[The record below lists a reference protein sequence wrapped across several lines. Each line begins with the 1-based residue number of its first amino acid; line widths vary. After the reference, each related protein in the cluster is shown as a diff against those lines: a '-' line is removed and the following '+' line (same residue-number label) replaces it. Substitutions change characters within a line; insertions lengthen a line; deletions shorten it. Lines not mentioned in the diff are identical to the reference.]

1 MAEPTAEPT
10 VLRKD
15 QLEISL
21 HNEKKLIKEG
31 TIKDD
36 NPLDLSEPFRELCNA
51 CRKGDLKV
59 CQEKITEGVN
69 INARDPYDY
78 TPLILVSDSK
88 SPGNSPSNA
97 PAEPLV
103 LGHCFSNRAH
113 YASETR
119 FKAKGYFVPSLII
132 HGFKLHV
139 QLTLGHLRRCLY
151 NALNDRIRNLLL
163 EYDYSKSTDPLQPL
177 AAHIT
182 SLLTRD
188 SPETSD
194 IVVTAG
200 EEDVYLHKFILAAR
214 SPYFRKKLESAPE
227 TVTWK
232 LPSAVPPQSFGAAI
246 RYLYFGEAPRDLKTG
261 PGTGFTE
268 SEVFVGIDKIAKY
281 LEINAL
287 LDSILDSGDRRL
299 ARQRRTLELAKG
311 RDQLEEWFRTNVL
324 RNKMEVETSKVDEI
338 KWNHDNAIFA
348 DVLLQADELPEDEDL
363 DDTLQTDEGTDS
375 STIPVGPV
383 DSSSTSKKSAPKSVI
398 FPCHRAMLLRSEFFL
413 TMFSSSFR
421 EAHLK
426 EHLNVISVD
435 CSPEVLEI
443 ILTFLYTERADF
455 PLDIAV
461 DVLFAADM
469 LFIEKLKTKAAVV
482 IGTLG
487 NGDMSQAE
495 AAKTRGTQ
503 EEDDLDIYAI
513 IRAAWLTRVQRL
525 EEFAARYLAYR
536 LEAHID
542 SPEFSDLIQESAAR
556 IQGRQ
561 ETDSIEL
568 LDDIR
573 FYLGERFRLRF
584 DDAGLEEMMEEETR
598 QQQEKEDH
606 DDHVDKAVNAIENG
620 TAELEL
626 ENKHNAQSAETTPE
640 QLDQD
645 KSDHAPVIKTLDGQ
659 VVDDEFSKDAMDYEI
674 LLDKLDKILEDL
686 DLDA

>member
-1 MAEPTAEPT
+1 MDEPK

-78 TPLILVSDSK
+78 TPLILAS
-88 SPGNSPSNA
+88 
-97 PAEPLV
+97 LC
-103 LGHCFSNRAH
+103 GHYEVA
-113 YASETR
+113 
-119 FKAKGYFVPSLII
+119 
-132 HGFKLHV
+132 
-139 QLTLGHLRRCLY
+139 QLLLESGALCERDTFQGERCLY

-182 SLLTRD
+182 SLLTRE
-188 SPETSD
+188 SPATAD

-200 EEDVYLHKFILAAR
+200 DESLHLHKFILAAR
-214 SPYFRKKLESAPE
+214 SPYFRNKLATAPD
-227 TVTWK
+227 TSTWR
-232 LPSAVPPQSFGAAI
+232 LPSTMPPEAFGTAI
-246 RYLYFGEAPRDLKTG
+246 KYLYFGEAPRDIRSG

-268 SEVFVGIDKIAKY
+268 SEVFSNIDKIAKH
-281 LEINAL
+281 LEINTL

-299 ARQRRTLELAKG
+299 ARQRRTLEVAKG
-311 RDQLEEWFRTNVL
+311 RDQLEEWFRANVL
-324 RNKMEVETSKVDEI
+324 QHKVTVETSRADEVR
-338 KWNHDNAIFA
+338 WDRDNTLFA
-348 DVLLQADELPEDEDL
+348 DVLLCADEDL
-363 DDTLQTDEGTDS
+363 DNVDEHVGTNGDSANPRVQKSTL
-375 STIPVGPV
+375 
-383 DSSSTSKKSAPKSVI
+383 
-398 FPCHRAMLLRSEFFL
+398 FPCHRAMLLRSEFFH
-413 TMFSSSFR
+413 TMFTSPFR
-421 EAHLK
+421 EAHMK
-426 EHLNVISVD
+426 DHLNIIPVD

-443 ILTFLYTERADF
+443 VLTFLYTERADF

-482 IGTLG
+482 ISTLG
-487 NGDMSQAE
+487 SGNMSQAE
-495 AAKTRGTQ
+495 AARTRGTM

-542 SPEFSDLIQESAAR
+542 SPEFSELIQESAAR

-584 DDAGLEEMMEEETR
+584 DDAGIDEMMEEEAR
-598 QQQEKEDH
+598 QQSVAQAQNITTETEGND
-606 DDHVDKAVNAIENG
+606 ENG
-620 TAELEL
+620 TGVDKVAEGVGALDL
-626 ENKHNAQSAETTPE
+626 SSTRNGTSHPAPAMDENS
-640 QLDQD
+640 DQQQQ
-645 KSDHAPVIKTLDGQ
+645 PVIRTLDGEV
-659 VVDDEFSKDAMDYEI
+659 VVDEFDQDALNYQI
-674 LLDKLDKILEDL
+674 LMDKLDGILEAL